1 MSRNRSFKSFVIVLL
16 LAALAAA
23 QDVAS
28 FEKRTTVKKLD
39 NGLTVVICERP
50 EAPVFSFFTH
60 VDAGSVQ
67 DPLGQTGLAH
77 MFEHMAFKGTD
88 KIGTKDYAAE
98 KVALEK
104 VEQTYAA
111 YIAERDKPVGR
122 DEKKLK
128 DLEKAWKDAVA
139 EADKYVKPN
148 EFPQI
153 VEINGGE
160 DLNANTSDDET
171 NYFYSFPENRLEL
184 WAYLESERFL
194 HPVMREFYKER
205 NVVIEERR
213 MRVDSNPI
221 GRLLEQFTTAAFQAH
236 EYHRPTIGWMSDL
249 NSFSATD
256 AKKFFD
262 EYYIPSNMV
271 VTVVGDVKASE
282 TMPIIE
288 KYFGRIPSRPR
299 PDERTTT
306 EPPQNA
312 ERRVVL
318 QDMSQPLYLEGY
330 HRPDYR
336 SPDDAVYDAI
346 ADLMSSGRTSRLYRA
361 LVRDKKIAADSAG
374 FTGLPGNKYPH
385 LFAFYAFPLPGHKPE
400 EMADA
405 IHVEIE
411 KLKNEDISDEEL
423 KMIKTRAK
431 ANLDPQPGQQ
441 RRPGQQSGFI
451 PGALRRL
458 ARTVPLRWTAS
469 TKSPKRTFAAWL
481 IKLLFQPIVQWELS
495 KPSPLLQQRTKK
507 EERNEN
513 SSPAHSPFDSS
524 CHQRGSSASR
534 CASDELAADSD
545 SASARVSSSGAEA
558 HRTAE
563 WHGDLSSGRPRTP
576 GHRWHRT
583 HPRRLAVRAREQ
595 SRNAGYL
602 RRSLAHRWNQG
613 ANRGSTRRLP

>member
-1 MSRNRSFKSFVIVLL
+1 MIRRALKSFAIALI

-39 NGLTVVICERP
+39 NGLTIVICERP

-67 DPLGQTGLAH
+67 DPMGQTGLAH

-88 KIGTKDYAAE
+88 KIGTTDYAAE

-104 VEQTYAA
+104 VEQAYAA
-111 YIAERDKPVGR
+111 YITERDKPVGR
-122 DEKKLK
+122 NEQKMKE
-128 DLEKAWKDAVA
+128 LEKAWKDSITA
-139 EADKYVKPN
+139 ADKYVKAN

-160 DLNANTSDDET
+160 DLNANTNDDET
-171 NYFYSFPENRLEL
+171 NYYYSFPENRLEL

-213 MRVDSNPI
+213 MRTDSNPI
-221 GRLLEQFTTAAFQAH
+221 GRLLEQFTTAAYQAH
-236 EYHRPTIGWMSDL
+236 PYHRPTIGWMSDL

-256 AKKFFD
+256 AKNFFD
-262 EYYIPSNMV
+262 KYYIPSNMV
-271 VTVVGDVKASE
+271 VTVVGDVKTSE
-282 TMPIIE
+282 TLPILE
-288 KYFGRIPSRPR
+288 KYFGRLPAHPQ

-346 ADLMSSGRTSRLYRA
+346 ADLMSNGRTSRLYRA
-361 LVRDKKIAADSAG
+361 LVRDKKIASYSAG

-405 IHVEIE
+405 IHAEIE
-411 KLKNEDISDEEL
+411 KLKTEDISDEEL

-431 ANLDPQPGQQ
+431 ADLIRGLGSNEGLASSLALYQARYDDWRELFRSVDRIDKVTKADI
-441 RRPGQQSGFI
+441 RRVANQTFVPNN
-451 PGALRRL
+451 
-458 ARTVPLRWTAS
+458 RTVGVIE
-469 TKSPKRTFAAWL
+469 TKPAA
-481 IKLLFQPIVQWELS
+481 P
-495 KPSPLLQQRTKK
+495 
-507 EERNEN
+507 
-513 SSPAHSPFDSS
+513 
-524 CHQRGSSASR
+524 
-534 CASDELAADSD
+534 AADQKG
-545 SASARVSSSGAEA
+545 GA
-558 HRTAE
+558 
-563 WHGDLSSGRPRTP
+563 
-576 GHRWHRT
+576 
-583 HPRRLAVRAREQ
+583 Q
-595 SRNAGYL
+595 
-602 RRSLAHRWNQG
+602 
-613 ANRGSTRRLP
+613 

>member
-1 MSRNRSFKSFVIVLL
+1 MSYRALKSFATILI

-28 FEKRTTVKKLD
+28 FEKRTAVKKLA

-67 DPLGQTGLAH
+67 DPMGETGLAH

-88 KIGTKDYAAE
+88 KIGTTDYAAE
-98 KVALEK
+98 KVALQK
-104 VEQTYAA
+104 VEQAYAA
-111 YIAERDKPVGR
+111 YIAERDNPVGPN
-122 DEKKLK
+122 EQKLK
-128 DLEKAWKDAVA
+128 DLQKAWMDATA
-139 EADKYVKPN
+139 AANKYVKPN

-153 VEINGGE
+153 VEMNGGE
-160 DLNANTSDDET
+160 DLNANTNDDET
-171 NYFYSFPENRLEL
+171 NYYYSFPENRLEL

-236 EYHRPTIGWMSDL
+236 PYHRPTIGWMSDL

-256 AKKFFD
+256 AKNFFD
-262 EYYIPSNMV
+262 QYYIPSNMV

-282 TMPIIE
+282 TMPVIE

-306 EPPQNA
+306 EPAQNA

-318 QDMSQPLYLEGY
+318 QEMSQPLYLEGY

-361 LVRDKKIAADSAG
+361 LVRDKKIASDSAG

-385 LFAFYAFPLPGHKPE
+385 LFAFYAFPLPGHKPD

-405 IHVEIE
+405 IHAEIE
-411 KLKNEDISDEEL
+411 KLKTEDISDEEL
-423 KMIKTRAK
+423 KMIQTRAK
-431 ANLDPQPGQQ
+431 ASLIRSLGSNEGLASSLALYQARYDDWRELFRSVDRIDKVTKADI
-441 RRPGQQSGFI
+441 RRVANQTFVPTN
-451 PGALRRL
+451 
-458 ARTVPLRWTAS
+458 RTVGIIETKTA
-469 TKSPKRTFAAWL
+469 A
-481 IKLLFQPIVQWELS
+481 
-495 KPSPLLQQRTKK
+495 
-507 EERNEN
+507 
-513 SSPAHSPFDSS
+513 PA
-524 CHQRGSSASR
+524 GSQKG
-534 CASDELAADSD
+534 
-545 SASARVSSSGAEA
+545 GA
-558 HRTAE
+558 
-563 WHGDLSSGRPRTP
+563 
-576 GHRWHRT
+576 
-583 HPRRLAVRAREQ
+583 Q
-595 SRNAGYL
+595 
-602 RRSLAHRWNQG
+602 
-613 ANRGSTRRLP
+613 